1 MGAARV
7 APGVVGSE
15 AMLGARRRRQLHGGA
30 ARSRQQQRPTLEALG
45 PGHRRSRLGSQLMTI
60 GGRIVYASDVI
71 TAYFFR

>member
-15 AMLGARRRRQLHGGA
+15 AMLGARRRQLYGGA